1 LKQQSGNLDA
11 EHEKTIHALS
21 CLKESDRLTAMKD
34 ILSENYEQY
43 QALSLEEKA
52 NVDDQLKLIMTPEE
66 YTLFVDE
73 SRGAAGSAWAAR
85 ALRAAAVRS
94 PIAGGP
100 EIFAAACKDRAQLH
114 CYIEGFFKRNAAAF
128 DVSFVPIVPKAFDV
142 SPDGSC
148 ITDVR
153 ATDITMIKLTALQ
166 CVYMK
171 GQDKEQ
177 EANPGTGV
185 TFAASLGFMMKVLE
199 LEIQNYSQS
208 ELQPIFKEIKSYFNI
223 DVNFEL
229 QQAPA
234 SYAGSRDY
242 DGLNGC
248 ILANIM
254 AVLEKLAV
262 IVKNIKLS
270 MYVDGGA
277 LATVEQRA
285 IFNHTMSLHQYAICV
300 RVCAQNP
307 DEDICGDM
315 PKPDDEEFEERLTM
329 KLLVNVIDVY
339 TPLLVQDIKA
349 SYDEVEQKSSR
360 GSEEPSAFAGT
371 ALAEGCR
378 GEGRQ
383 GRNGGCCA
391 RRS

>member
-1 LKQQSGNLDA
+1 
-11 EHEKTIHALS
+11 
-21 CLKESDRLTAMKD
+21 
-34 ILSENYEQY
+34 
-43 QALSLEEKA
+43 
-52 NVDDQLKLIMTPEE
+52 
-66 YTLFVDE
+66 
-73 SRGAAGSAWAAR
+73 
-85 ALRAAAVRS
+85 
-94 PIAGGP
+94 
-100 EIFAAACKDRAQLH
+100 
-114 CYIEGFFKRNAAAF
+114 
-128 DVSFVPIVPKAFDV
+128 
-142 SPDGSC
+142 
-148 ITDVR
+148 
-153 ATDITMIKLTALQ
+153 
-166 CVYMK
+166 MK
-171 GQDKEQ
+171 GHDKEQ

-229 QQAPA
+229 QQTPA
-234 SYAGSRDY
+234 SYARPRDY

-248 ILANIM
+248 ILSNIM